1 MPAPDSDPHLLLLRA
16 LLEIPAPS
24 GREERMAALV
34 MGQIE
39 ALGGAPQLDPQGNV
53 WVEIEGRQSELGR
66 LALASH
72 LDEIGAVITAIE
84 PDGQLRVQRS
94 GGLYPWKLG
103 EGPMVIVGEGASLVD
118 AHLGFGSGHTN
129 DPQDPIAQF
138 IAGSRGL
145 TWADCRLFTG
155 LSPAELKAAGVRV
168 GSCAVPA
175 LSARGPHLFGPAADP
190 LVSAWILDNRGG
202 TVALLGLLRRLQ
214 EQKLKPRRTLDL
226 CFMVQEE
233 TGTLGARGWAAR
245 NRVEIFIAVDSSP
258 MPTGSQLTLDGRPA
272 TWSKD
277 AGAHFDQGLIAEMA
291 RAAARAG
298 TELQYAV
305 YGAAF
310 SDATGV
316 LETGLAPRA
325 ATVGYPRLYSH
336 GYEVSRLSV
345 FENLVGMLFEYV
357 KEA

>member
-1 MPAPDSDPHLLLLRA
+1 MPAADRDPHLLLLGE
-16 LLEIPAPS
+16 LLQIPAPS
-24 GREERMAALV
+24 GREERMAARV
-34 MGQIE
+34 MQHIE
-39 ALGGAPQLDPQGNV
+39 TLGGVPQLDAQGNV
-53 WVEIEGRQSELGR
+53 WVEVAGRQPELGR
-66 LALASH
+66 VALASH
-72 LDEIGAVITAIE
+72 LDEIAAVITAIE

-103 EGPMVIVGEGASLVD
+103 EGPMVIVGEDEQLVA

-138 IAGSRGL
+138 MAGSKGL
-145 TWADCRLFTG
+145 TWADCRLYTG
-155 LSPAELKAAGVRV
+155 LSPQELKQAGVRV

-175 LSARGPHLFGPAADP
+175 LSVRGPHVFGPASDP

-202 TVALLGLLRRLQ
+202 TVALLGLLRRLR
-214 EQKLKPRRTLDL
+214 EEGLKPRRTLDL

-245 NRVEIFIAVDSSP
+245 NPVEIFIAVDSSP

-277 AGAHFDQGLIAEMA
+277 AGAHFDQALIGDMG

-345 FENLVGMLFEYV
+345 FENLVGMLCEYV

>member
-1 MPAPDSDPHLLLLRA
+1 MSAVERDPHLLLLSQ
-16 LLEIPAPS
+16 LLQIPAPS
-24 GREERMAALV
+24 GREEAMAAQV
-34 MGQIE
+34 MEHIE
-39 ALGGAPQLDPQGNV
+39 ALGNTPQLDAQGNV
-53 WVEIEGRQSELGR
+53 WTEIVGRDPSLGR
-66 LALASH
+66 VALASH
-72 LDEIGAVITAIE
+72 LDEIAAVITAIE

-103 EGPMVIVGEGASLVD
+103 EGPMDIVSEDGHLVS

-138 IAGSRGL
+138 MAGSKGL

-155 LSPAELKAAGVRV
+155 LSPQALKEAGVRV

-175 LSARGPHLFGPAADP
+175 ASVRGPQLFGPATDP

-202 TVALLGLLRRLQ
+202 TVALLGLLKRLR
-214 EQKLKPRRTLDL
+214 EAKLQPRRTVDL

-245 NRVEIFIAVDSSP
+245 NPVEIFIAVDSSP

-277 AGAHFDQGLIAEMA
+277 AGAHFDQALIREMG
-291 RAAARAG
+291 RAASRAG

-316 LETGLAPRA
+316 LETGLAARA

-357 KEA
+357 KET